1 MIDTYIKEVD
11 VVLPAVNP
19 NFDPGVFHPEKIGVQ
34 AGGLKMPPAFKASLK
49 KTTGSPTD
57 QQAPRKEMLGWV
69 AKNAKASFKDG
80 GLKVISVGKKSFIA
94 SAKVPARGPGVLRFR
109 MRSPKSGEGQIQW
122 RAKGQASF
130 PESGQVHPFSVE
142 GGAWQEHEVDINEK
156 EGIVHLR
163 LFVPQQKQ
171 PIEIDWIEISW
182 QGNDE
187 TKSQR
192 WDF

>member
-1 MIDTYIKEVD
+1 
-11 VVLPAVNP
+11 
-19 NFDPGVFHPEKIGVQ
+19 
-34 AGGLKMPPAFKASLK
+34 
-49 KTTGSPTD
+49 
-57 QQAPRKEMLGWV
+57 
-69 AKNAKASFKDG
+69 
-80 GLKVISVGKKSFIA
+80 
-94 SAKVPARGPGVLRFR
+94 
-109 MRSPKSGEGQIQW
+109 
-122 RAKGQASF
+122 
-130 PESGQVHPFSVE
+130 VHPFSVE